1 MHVVMRDCMVELDEQ
16 FIFNIYRN
24 RTLLVPTLSLNND
37 HVVNKYTC
45 EVIIQWK
52 AHARKTQTASIITH
66 LKI

>member
-37 HVVNKYTC
+37 HVVNK
-45 EVIIQWK
+45 
-52 AHARKTQTASIITH
+52 
-66 LKI
+66 